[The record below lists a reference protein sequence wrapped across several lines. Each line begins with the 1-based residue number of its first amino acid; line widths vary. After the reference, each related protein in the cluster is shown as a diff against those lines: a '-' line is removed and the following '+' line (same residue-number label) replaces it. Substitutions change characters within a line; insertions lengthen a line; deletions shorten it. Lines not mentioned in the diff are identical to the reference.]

1 MKRIISTA
9 SIACSFI
16 GVLAH
21 AAYPDK
27 PIRIIVPYA
36 PGGNIDVTARA
47 VAPGLTET
55 LGQPVVVDNR
65 GGAGGRVGTE
75 LAAKAAPDGYT
86 LLLGSNGPL
95 TMTPAF
101 FPSIGYDTLRDFVP
115 TSTVSIVPLVLS
127 VHPSLPVNDTK
138 QLVAFA
144 KQRAGRITMASAGTG
159 STTHMTG
166 ELFQLLTGVKFTH
179 VPYKGSGPALIDLV
193 GGQVDLIFDQI
204 STSQGLVKA
213 GKLRALGV
221 ATQARSAFLP
231 EVPTMEE
238 VGIKGFQASTY
249 TGVLLPA
256 NAPKDAVQKV
266 YGALSTVLDRAATRE
281 NFARLGAEV
290 IKSTPE
296 EFAARLKG
304 DLARWVK
311 VREATRIKL
320 E

>member
-1 MKRIISTA
+1 MFVKSLAAGAVFIIA
-9 SIACSFI
+9 GAA
-16 GVLAH
+16 V

-27 PIRIIVPYA
+27 PVRIIVPYA
-36 PGGNIDVTARA
+36 PGGNIDVTART
-47 VAPGLTET
+47 VAPGLTEV

-75 LAAKAAPDGYT
+75 LAARAPADGYT

-101 FPSIGYDTLRDFVP
+101 FPGITYNTQRDFIP
-115 TSTVSIVPLVLS
+115 TSTVSIVPIVLS
-127 VHPSLPVNDTK
+127 VHPSLPVTDAK
-138 QLVAFA
+138 QLIALA
-144 KQRAGRITMASAGTG
+144 RQRPATITMASAGTG

-166 ELFQLLTGVKFTH
+166 ELFQLLTGAKFTH

-204 STSQGLVKA
+204 STSQGLIKA

-221 ATQARSAFLP
+221 ATGRRSAFLP

-238 VGIKGFQASTY
+238 LGVRNFQASTY
-249 TGVLLPA
+249 TGILLPSGT
-256 NAPKDAVQKV
+256 PREIVQRV
-266 YGALSTVLDRAATRE
+266 YGAVVKVLEQPATRDA
-281 NFARLGAEV
+281 FQRLGAEV
-290 IKSTPE
+290 IRSTPE
-296 EFAARLKG
+296 EFDRRMKG
-304 DLARWVK
+304 DQERWLK
-311 VREATRIKL
+311 VRQATNIRL